1 MLFRRNLYNGHEGD
15 QANWGAAMHIDTEL
29 LHQLHTCRL
38 QDLRE
43 MATEAGISKQGNV
56 ESVRARLIQN
66 LILGELDT
74 SWEGIQEM
82 SNSDI
87 GEVLKV
93 MGVKSSGA
101 HKERR
106 RRLWL
111 HLNHDPKKLTV
122 DSLAECT
129 RDELHEF
136 CVHLELARSG
146 TKTQLFGRVAG
157 VLSAHEGGWGKIKR
171 SLKRATSPSITAT
184 FESIDDRDAGQ
195 QPALPSRIRSG
206 QTAGE
211 ASTASGT
218 SGTRIGGSISNA
230 VTSVS
235 SIPTGAIESSA
246 STGTETSTEA
256 LTKSSTAAAETAAAT
271 PAPTTKMTS
280 EQEIALSADDGE
292 RAGIE
297 GEEIEELDDWES
309 EPFDDGT
316 EFEQVESS
324 PTPTTLDE
332 GAGQALVTLQAR
344 RAELHALI
352 REFLLLSDAP
362 SGDDITIFIEDLAK
376 HGFGVDHVVV
386 RDIVFVE
393 IEEMATR
400 KSAERGA
407 RDVLPGTWR
416 ERRALRLLEE
426 ERRGLLDELEG
437 ILVESKG
444 DTARARILFEQAASR
459 AGLDLELPA
468 ISGRIHGLFD
478 LQVSLSEIER
488 DYDPVAHRRDQAI
501 RVLFRRADE
510 IDESAQRT
518 LERIEQQV
526 ESLERVVETVI
537 RRNDGKFGQLEQALF
552 IRFLERRGWDAN
564 HPEVR
569 PRLIA
574 AAGVLAS
581 HMGYI
586 TAEEAPTLPSQLALD
601 PDKVGDVIENLRE
614 VLSQFGRAPSEES
627 ALMTPEEHEQANEP
641 TVDRARRKLDA
652 ADSVLA
658 KLQRRTDSEQ

>member
-1 MLFRRNLYNGHEGD
+1 
-15 QANWGAAMHIDTEL
+15 MHIDTEL
-29 LHQLHTCRL
+29 LHRLHTCRL
-38 QDLRE
+38 QDLRQ
-43 MATEAGISKQGNV
+43 MASASGISKQGNV

-66 LILGELDT
+66 LVLGELDT

-129 RDELHEF
+129 RDELHEY
-136 CVHLELARSG
+136 CIHLELARSG

-184 FESIDDRDAGQ
+184 FESISEGLD
-195 QPALPSRIRSG
+195 
-206 QTAGE
+206 QTDVSAVTMSPTRPTGPVTPGTTTTAQAAEE
-211 ASTASGT
+211 ASTT
-218 SGTRIGGSISNA
+218 SGSRIGGSISDA

-235 SIPTGAIESSA
+235 TVSAARPTQTGTATATAATTDATSSA
-246 STGTETSTEA
+246 DLGTTT
-256 LTKSSTAAAETAAAT
+256 TTAATTADAETT
-271 PAPTTKMTS
+271 PKQA
-280 EQEIALSADDGE
+280 IALSADEGE
-292 RAGIE
+292 RE
-297 GEEIEELDDWES
+297 GVEGGEIEELDDWAV

-324 PTPTTLDE
+324 PTLTTLDE

-344 RAELHALI
+344 QAELHALT

-362 SGDDITIFIEDLAK
+362 SIEDISIFIEDLAK
-376 HGFGVDHVVV
+376 HGFGVEHEGV
-386 RDIVFVE
+386 RDIVFAQ
-393 IEEMATR
+393 IKEMGAR
-400 KSAERGA
+400 KSAEKGA

-426 ERRGLLDELEG
+426 ERSGLLDELET
-437 ILVESKG
+437 ILIESKG
-444 DTARARILFEQAASR
+444 DTARARILFEQAAAR

-478 LQVSLSEIER
+478 LQVSLSEVER
-488 DYDPVAHRRDQAI
+488 DHDPVAHRRDQSI

-510 IDESAQRT
+510 IDDTAQRT
-518 LERIEQQV
+518 LERIEQQI

-574 AAGVLAS
+574 AAGVLAT

-586 TAEEAPTLPSQLALD
+586 TAEEAPTLPSQLAID
-601 PDKVGDVIENLRE
+601 PDKVADVVENLRE
-614 VLSQFGRAPSEES
+614 VLSEFGRTASEDT
-627 ALMTPEEHEQANEP
+627 ALMTPEERAQADEP
-641 TVDRARRKLDA
+641 ATDRARRKLDA

-658 KLQRRTDSEQ
+658 KLQRRTDREE